1 MSSRGSS
8 TRSAGSAE
16 PPPGRGALPSLP
28 GGGVGRVVGVDV
40 TRGVAVLG
48 MMAVHVFGALH
59 REDGP
64 TVATLVA
71 GGRSATTFAV
81 VAGLSLAFLSGGRA
95 GPRPGRGRITAAG
108 IAARGVAIGLIG
120 LVLAYLGS
128 AQVILSSYGLLFLLA
143 IPLLWAG
150 PRLLAAVAVAAGL
163 MGPVLVLLAADGPFA
178 YDGQT
183 WDPTLTSLV
192 TEPLGVLSLLMVS
205 GSYPV
210 VVYLAYV
217 STGLAVGRLDLR
229 SPRVAWRLL
238 GGGLVLA
245 ALAQALAAYLLF
257 SLGGMSRLLA
267 AVQTEQADEDE
278 FDIGDATT
286 ELRWDPE
293 LVDSWWYLALPSPHA
308 HTPLDVAHTIG
319 SALALLGLALLVCRI
334 RAFRRALRPL
344 ADIGSMPLTIYSAHL
359 VVLATPL
366 LERRPRALFLAMT
379 VAAMVFAV
387 AWRRMRGQGP
397 MERLLASLAGRARDA
412 AARRSGGGS
421 PSVTDGPPDGSGS
434 PATEPSKP
442 PPPHN
447 PASTSGPSDGAAPPL
462 EDSPDVPAP
471 RR

>member
-1 MSSRGSS
+1 M
-8 TRSAGSAE
+8 
-16 PPPGRGALPSLP
+16 
-28 GGGVGRVVGVDV
+28 DV

-48 MMAVHVFGALH
+48 MMAVHVFGTLN
-59 REDGP
+59 REGGP

-71 GGRSATTFAV
+71 GGRSAATFAV

-108 IAARGVAIGLIG
+108 IAARGVAIGFIG

-128 AQVILSSYGLLFLLA
+128 ADVILSSYGLLFLLA

-163 MGPVLVLLAADGPFA
+163 IGPVLVYLAADGPFA
-178 YDGQT
+178 YHGET
-183 WDPTLTSLV
+183 EDPTLTSLV
-192 TEPLGVLSLLMVS
+192 TEPLGVLSLLMLS
-205 GSYPV
+205 GAYPV

-229 SPRVAWRLL
+229 SRRVAWRLL

-245 ALAQALAAYLLF
+245 ALAQGLAAHLLF

-267 AVQTEQADEDE
+267 AVQAEQADDADDDDDGDGEAGSDASDGMG
-278 FDIGDATT
+278 FDVGRATD
-286 ELRWDPE
+286 ELRWEDPP
-293 LVDSWWYLALPSPHA
+293 LAVDSWWYLALPSPHA

-421 PSVTDGPPDGSGS
+421 PSVTGGPPDGSGS

-442 PPPHN
+442 PPPRN